1 MPDKIPF
8 YHTGYTPTPNAT
20 GFWTGKICK
29 SPKSIYEHFNKYVY
43 GHDEYKRVL
52 SMLVWNAY
60 NRKRPKGALLVVG
73 DSGCGKTEMIR
84 QLQFFY
90 SNSVLLDCTLMTGQ
104 AYRGNSKTTSGLQR
118 LNLGSSS
125 PLGIAIFDE
134 VDKLIQ
140 RADGGKNDSAPIWE
154 MLKMLEGGEI
164 DVSSSSNSE
173 PCIIDT
179 SNICFILMGSFEWL
193 KQKNVSRPIGF
204 ARTDEAGSVPKLNRE
219 LVLEQLPSELRGRI
233 ETVCFLDSFTERD
246 FVQIMNDEQR
256 SPIKRVSE
264 ELGINLTVSP
274 EKADEIARR
283 AFKNHTGIRS
293 ISNELTNYCNNILF
307 ENPSIKDITME

>member
-29 SPKSIYEHFNKYVY
+29 SPKSIYEHFNKYIY

-84 QLQFFY
+84 HLQLFY
-90 SNSVLLDCTLMTGQ
+90 SNTVLLDSSLMTSQ
-104 AYRGNSKTTSGLQR
+104 AYRGNNKTTSGLQR
-118 LNLGSSS
+118 LNLASNS
-125 PLGIAIFDE
+125 PLGICIFDE
-134 VDKLIQ
+134 VDKLLLKS
-140 RADGGKNDSAPIWE
+140 DSGKNDSVPLWE

-193 KQKNVSRPIGF
+193 KQGNVSRPIGF
-204 ARTDEAGSVPKLNRE
+204 ARADEARSVPKLNKE
-219 LVLEQLPSELRGRI
+219 LVLEQIPPELRGRI
-233 ETVCFLDSFTERD
+233 ETVVFLDSFTERD
-246 FVQIMNDEQR
+246 YVQIMKDDR
-256 SPIKRVSE
+256 YSPVKRVSK
-264 ELGINLTVSP
+264 ELGINLSVSP
-274 EKADEIARR
+274 NKADELARK
-283 AFKNHTGIRS
+283 AFHNHTGIRS
-293 ISNELTNYCNNILF
+293 ISNELTSYCNSILF
-307 ENPSIKDITME
+307 EKPNIKNITIE

>member
-8 YHTGYTPTPNAT
+8 YHTGYTPTANAT

-29 SPKSIYEHFNKYVY
+29 SPKTIYEHFNKYVY

-52 SMLVWNAY
+52 SMLIWNAY

-90 SNSVLLDCTLMTGQ
+90 SNTLLLDSSLMTSQ
-104 AYRGNSKTTSGLQR
+104 AYRGNNKTTLQLQR
-118 LNLGSSS
+118 LNIDSHS
-125 PLGIAIFDE
+125 PLPICIFDE
-134 VDKLIQ
+134 IDKLILKSD
-140 RADGGKNDSAPIWE
+140 DGRNDSVPLWE
-154 MLKMLEGGEI
+154 LLKMLEGGEI
-164 DVSSSSNSE
+164 DISCSSNSE

-179 SNICFILMGSFEWL
+179 RNICFILMGSFEWL

-204 ARTDEAGSVPKLNRE
+204 ARTYEAGSVPKLNRE
-219 LVLEQLPSELRGRI
+219 LVLKQIPPELRGRI
-233 ETVCFLDSFTERD
+233 ETVVFLDSFTERD
-246 FVQIMNDEQR
+246 YVQIMQDDR
-256 SPIKRVSE
+256 YSPVKRVSK
-264 ELGINLTVSP
+264 ELGINLSVSP
-274 EKADEIARR
+274 DKADEIARK
-283 AFKNHTGIRS
+283 AFQNHTGIRS

>member
-1 MPDKIPF
+1 MPDKKPF

-84 QLQFFY
+84 QLQYFY
-90 SNSVLLDCTLMTGQ
+90 SNTVLLDSTLMTSQ
-104 AYRGNSKTTSGLQR
+104 AYRGNNKTTSGLQR
-118 LNLGSSS
+118 LNLDSSS

-164 DVSSSSNSE
+164 DVSCSSNSE

-179 SNICFILMGSFEWL
+179 CNICFILMGSFEYL

-204 ARTDEAGSVPKLNRE
+204 ARTDEAGSVPTLDRD
-219 LVLEQLPSELRGRI
+219 LVLEQLPPELRGRI
-233 ETVCFLDSFTERD
+233 ETVVFLDSFTERD
-246 FVQIMNDEQR
+246 FVKIMRDDR
-256 SPIKRVSE
+256 YSPVKRISKELDINLSVSPDKAE
-264 ELGINLTVSP
+264 ELAR
-274 EKADEIARR
+274 KAFR
-283 AFKNHTGIRS
+283 NHTGIRS
-293 ISNELTNYCNNILF
+293 ISNELTSYCNSILF